1 MNNIFKTVQTHFK
14 AAPLGVAKPLLFYS
28 ESVEDF
34 IAYINETIIISQ
46 GVGCLPMGVESP
58 FIGPPPVI
66 TRPTLIVSQ
75 HLTSTDIIK
84 RIVCAQM
91 GADINNIDFSKPE
104 TPQLMEK
111 VMDGLAKIPLHI
123 VHSPARTEVEFNTL
137 IRKSIRKHG
146 IGIVLTDCPY
156 SPEDCLRGRR
166 KVIIQPVNM

>member
-34 IAYINETIIISQ
+34 IAYINETIIIIQ

-58 FIGPPPVI
+58 FVGPPPVV

-75 HLTSTDIIK
+75 QLTSTDIIK

-91 GADINNIDFSKPE
+91 GADIDNIDFSKPE
-104 TPQLMEK
+104 TAQLMEK
-111 VMDGLAKIPLHI
+111 VMDDLVKIPLHI
-123 VHSPARTEVEFNTL
+123 AHSPSITEAEFNTL
-137 IRKSIRKHG
+137 IRKSIRNHG
-146 IGIVLTDCPY
+146 IGTVLTDCPY
-156 SPEDCLRGRR
+156 SSKDCM
-166 KVIIQPVNM
+166 KVSTYFPSHH